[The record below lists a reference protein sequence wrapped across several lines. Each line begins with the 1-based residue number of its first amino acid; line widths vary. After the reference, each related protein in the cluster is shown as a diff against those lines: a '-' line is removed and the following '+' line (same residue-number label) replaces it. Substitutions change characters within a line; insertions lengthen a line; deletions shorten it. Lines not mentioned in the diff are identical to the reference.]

1 MPSTRRRN
9 IVKLIKTKDSMVVDI
24 DQMSPEAM
32 RAMLKAAL
40 DNQSRAIEGIT
51 YEQLVEHMNGLNKKG
66 K

>member
-1 MPSTRRRN
+1 
-9 IVKLIKTKDSMVVDI
+9 MVVDI